1 MMALLLEVYSD
12 HLIISSSQTTAT
24 DLLRVLD
31 NQISHDRI
39 TRFLSEEDLTCKDLW
54 TLVR

>member
-12 HLIISSSQTTAT
+12 HLIISSLQTTAT
-24 DLLRVLD
+24 SLSRVLD

>member
-12 HLIISSSQTTAT
+12 HLIISSLQTTAT
-24 DLLRVLD
+24 GLSRVLD

-39 TRFLSEEDLTCKDLW
+39 PRFLSEENLTCKDLW
-54 TLVR
+54 TIVR